1 MSKQLTP
8 QDAMRR
14 IDQAAIEV
22 IAKNAL
28 TARRILEELISEAM
42 ESGNLSEDL
51 HLPDLRMMAVK
62 CTVLAMTRMNIREMF

>member
-51 HLPDLRMMAVK
+51 HGKDLRMMAVQ
-62 CTVLAMTRMNIREMF
+62 CTDRALTRLNLREKA